1 MVRMLSSALKV
12 LSIVVLSV
20 VVAGGSV
27 WFFNY
32 WQDRAR
38 SEEIGRPV
46 TLEVTQEDDSGTVAE
61 KLTNAELVQYGSY
74 FETRMR
80 FSGVELRP
88 GVYTLRIGMSVP
100 DIIDVITVADTSSPD
115 ENTEAAAETT
125 QSFQVTFIEGQRIEE
140 YARVLQEAG
149 MPDSATEYI
158 ATANDVESFR
168 GNYSFLESVPSGGSL
183 EGFLF
188 PDTYTV
194 GENATPADVI
204 GLQLSN
210 FEAQFTP
217 EMIAQ
222 AEARGMSIYEVVT
235 LASIVEREAAIPEER
250 PQIAAVYLNRLEA
263 GMPLQA
269 DPTLQ
274 YVVGTE
280 QEWWPVLDTAL
291 LEQAKGSEFNTY
303 DLQGLPPAPIANPG
317 FASLQAVLQPAE
329 VDYLYFVTAGDDTGR
344 HVFSTTYEEHLQ
356 NTCIEH
362 PEYEECGGSGQRP
375 TASPFA
381 GFTPWAREVAA

>member
-1 MVRMLSSALKV
+1 MLSSALKV
-12 LSIVVLSV
+12 VSIVALAVI
-20 VVAGGSV
+20 VAGGSV

-46 TLEVTQEDDSGTVAE
+46 TIEVTEEDDSGTIAE
-61 KLTNAELVQYGSY
+61 KLNDAELVRYAPY

-100 DIIDVITVADTSSPD
+100 DIIEVITVADTGSAD
-115 ENTEAAAETT
+115 AEEEAASTSTA
-125 QSFQVTFIEGQRIEE
+125 SFEVTFIEGQRLEQ
-140 YARVLQEAG
+140 YAVVLQEAG
-149 MPDSATEYI
+149 MPKSAAQYI
-158 ATANDVESFR
+158 ATANDVDSFR
-168 GNYSFLESVPSGGSL
+168 GSYSFLESVPSGGSL

-217 EMIAQ
+217 EMVAQ
-222 AEARGMSIYEVVT
+222 AQAQGMSIYDVVT

-280 QEWWPVLDTAL
+280 AEWWPVLDTAL
-291 LEQAKGSEFNTY
+291 LEQAQGSEFNTY
-303 DLQGLPPAPIANPG
+303 EVEGLPPAPISNPG
-317 FASLQAVLQPAE
+317 FASLQAVLKPAD

-362 PEYEECGGSGQRP
+362 PEYEECGGSG
-375 TASPFA
+375 SLPFTVPYA
-381 GFTPWAREVAA
+381 DRSRWAETMAA

>member
-12 LSIVVLSV
+12 LSIVVLAV
-20 VVAGGSV
+20 VVASGST

-46 TLEVTQEDDSGTVAE
+46 TIEVTQEDDSGTVAE
-61 KLTNAELVQYGSY
+61 KLTDADLVRYAPY

-88 GVYTLRIGMSVP
+88 GVYTLRVGMSVP
-100 DIIDVITVADTSSPD
+100 DIISVITIEDTSS
-115 ENTEAAAETT
+115 AEVEGDATATT

-140 YARVLQEAG
+140 YALVLQEAG
-149 MPDSATEYI
+149 MPNSAGEYI
-158 ATANDVESFR
+158 AIANDVDSFR
-168 GNYSFLESVPSGGSL
+168 GNYSFLQDVPSGGSL
-183 EGFLF
+183 AGFLF

-204 GLQLSN
+204 GLQLSA

-217 EMIAQ
+217 EMVAQ
-222 AEARGMSIYEVVT
+222 AEAKGMSIYDVVT

-269 DPTLQ
+269 DPTIQ
-274 YVVGTE
+274 YVVGSE
-280 QEWWPVLDTAL
+280 QEWWPLLNTQL
-291 LEQAKGSEFNTY
+291 LEQAKGNPFNTY
-303 DLQGLPPAPIANPG
+303 EGEGLPPAPIANPG
-317 FASLQAVLQPAE
+317 FASLQAVLQPAD
-329 VDYLYFVTAGDDTGR
+329 VDYLYFVTAGDNTGR

-362 PEYEECGGSGQRP
+362 PEYEECGGSGLLPSMSPHADRARWILE
-375 TASPFA
+375 TAA
-381 GFTPWAREVAA
+381 